1 MLPSFEMTKKY
12 NHLQMSLQ
20 RQHFLQKHA
29 CTPQEKNQGEITFC
43 ITGKNEVIKE
53 AYTKDWWEGTNR
65 KIWAQGGLQREIQ
78 MSPGDS
84 GT

>member
-1 MLPSFEMTKKY
+1 MTTKY

-29 CTPQEKNQGEITFC
+29 CTPQEKNQGEVTFC
-43 ITGKNEVIKE
+43 ITSKNEVIKE
-53 AYTKDWWEGTNR
+53 AYTKDWWEGTNK
-65 KIWAQGGLQREIQ
+65 KIWAQGGLHKDIE
-78 MSPGDS
+78 MSPRDS